1 MSVSDRFQ
9 GAAGGAAAAVR
20 KMAARPTGRADQS
33 AVPTHQDEAVATH
46 LARQAYA
53 RERYELLLKTAYG
66 LIAVLGVSLLL
77 NFWLALRPV
86 EIKYFATDSLGQ
98 IRSLTALDRPIQSK
112 GEVINWATNAITGA
126 FTFGFSNYRESF
138 EVAKLNFT
146 ETGWRG
152 FQQAIE
158 ARKILAD
165 VIENKYVTSTSLR
178 EAAVVSQEGIVDGR
192 WGWKI
197 EVPLLVTYESASGH
211 QTVGFIAEVIVVRRP
226 ESENP
231 SGLGIAQIVAK

>member
-1 MSVSDRFQ
+1 MSVSERF
-9 GAAGGAAAAVR
+9 AGGAAAAVR
-20 KMAARPTGRADQS
+20 KVTSRQAGRAETS
-33 AVPTHQDEAVATH
+33 VSTHQDEAVATMISRH
-46 LARQAYA
+46 AYA
-53 RERYELLLKTAYG
+53 RERYELLLRTLYG
-66 LIAVLGVSLLL
+66 LIAILAVSLLL

-98 IRSLTALDRPIQSK
+98 IRTLTALDRPIQSK
-112 GEVINWATNAITGA
+112 GEVVNWTTNAITQA

-146 ETGWRG
+146 DSGWRG

-158 ARKILAD
+158 ARKILSD
-165 VIENKYVTSTSLR
+165 VVENKFVTSSALR
-178 EAAVVSQEGIVDGR
+178 EAPVVSQEGIVDGR

-197 EVPLLVTYESASGH
+197 EVPMLVTYESANAH
-211 QTVGFIAEVIVVRRP
+211 QTVGFLAEVIVVRRP

-231 SGLGIAQIVAK
+231 SGLGIAQILAK

>member
-9 GAAGGAAAAVR
+9 GAAGGAAAAMR
-20 KMAARPTGRADQS
+20 KVAAVRPTRAEAGS
-33 AVPTHQDEAVATH
+33 VSTHQDEAVATA
-46 LARQAYA
+46 LSRQAYA
-53 RERYELLLKTAYG
+53 RERYELLLKTLYG
-66 LIAVLGVSLLL
+66 LIALLGVSLLL

-98 IRSLTALDRPIQSK
+98 IRPLTALDRPIQSK
-112 GEVINWATNAITGA
+112 GEVVNWTTNAITQA

-146 ETGWRG
+146 DSGWRG
-152 FQQAIE
+152 FQQAVE

-165 VIENKYVTSTSLR
+165 VIENKYVTSSALR
-178 EAAVVSQEGIVDGR
+178 EAPVVSQEGIVDGR

-197 EVPLLVTYESASGH
+197 EVPMLVTYESASAH
-211 QTVGFIAEVIVVRRP
+211 QTVGFLAEVIVVRRP

-231 SGLGIAQIVAK
+231 SGLGIAQILAK

>member
-9 GAAGGAAAAVR
+9 GAAGGAASAVR
-20 KMAARPTGRADQS
+20 KIAGRPAGRAEMPVS
-33 AVPTHQDEAVATH
+33 THQDEAVATT
-46 LARQAYA
+46 LSRQAYA
-53 RERYELLLKTAYG
+53 RERYELLLRTLYG
-66 LIAVLGVSLLL
+66 LLMLLGVSLLL

-112 GEVINWATNAITGA
+112 GEVVNWTTNAITQA

-138 EVAKLNFT
+138 EVSKLNFT
-146 ETGWRG
+146 DSGWRG
-152 FQQAIE
+152 FQQAVE

-165 VIENKYVTSTSLR
+165 VIENKYVTSSALR
-178 EAAVVSQEGIVDGR
+178 EAPVVSQEGIVDGR

-197 EVPLLVTYESASGH
+197 EIPMLVTYESASAH

-231 SGLGIAQIVAK
+231 SGLGIAQILAK